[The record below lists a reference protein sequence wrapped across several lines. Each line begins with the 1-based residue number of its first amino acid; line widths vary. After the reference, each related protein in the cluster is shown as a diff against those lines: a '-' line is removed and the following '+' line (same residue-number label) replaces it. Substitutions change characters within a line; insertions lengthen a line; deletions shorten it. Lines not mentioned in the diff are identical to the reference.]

1 MVKTNNRLLVIN
13 YIGTNYKAMKKY
25 KFVDRFDTAI
35 ITIPLLRKTITKD
48 NATDQDVDFL
58 LKKFPGKFDHNF
70 ELASEYTPQEEAVE
84 VVTEEKSYPKGKPC
98 MCKDWSVDDL
108 KAYAKDHGINIG
120 ASQKKATIFK
130 KIKEANEAQ

>member
-1 MVKTNNRLLVIN
+1 
-13 YIGTNYKAMKKY
+13 MKKY
-25 KFVDRFDTAI
+25 KFKDKFHTAI
-35 ITIPLLRKTITKD
+35 ITIPLLRKTITEH
-48 NATDQDVDFL
+48 NATDEDVEFL

-70 ELASEYTPQEEAVE
+70 ELVSEYQAEAEPIEE
-84 VVTEEKSYPKGKPC
+84 VVEEERAYPKGKPC
-98 MCKDWSVDDL
+98 MCKEWSVEHL